1 MNTLSLVRILLFISE
16 GTHFEF
22 ILASE
27 IIELLLS
34 SSRKSIRSR
43 LFVLFMI
50 LIIYRLTRTLN
61 FLRFLDR
68 CLLAN

>member
-50 LIIYRLTRTLN
+50 LIIYHFIRTLN
-61 FLRFLDR
+61 FFRLLDR